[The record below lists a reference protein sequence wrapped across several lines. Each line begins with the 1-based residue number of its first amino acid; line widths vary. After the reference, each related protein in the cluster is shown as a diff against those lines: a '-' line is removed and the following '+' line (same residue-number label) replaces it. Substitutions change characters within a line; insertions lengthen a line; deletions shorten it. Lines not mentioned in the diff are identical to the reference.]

1 MTSDTVGWG
10 GQDSGQLSEKGPRAW
25 ADGQAA
31 SPMPFFNLE
40 IEITFGRLVAEKKF
54 MRGEKKI
61 RYEFSVMSHSLQL
74 HGP

>member
-31 SPMPFFNLE
+31 SPTPFFSLE

-54 MRGEKKI
+54 MRGKKN
-61 RYEFSVMSHSLQL
+61 
-74 HGP
+74 